1 MKKRFSIL
9 TAVIACV
16 LSFMVLSANVRAA
29 GMYDALTEEQAVQYG
44 QQLVQQI
51 AELEKSGQTAQYED
65 GGVFSGAFDSWET
78 AMETLK
84 SYQGLSDAASA
95 TISADSLVINIGILG
110 ENNRTATVTIS
121 ADESGQYTSISVSA
135 DETFS
140 EKMEHAAL
148 NTVLGMGMAFFVLIL
163 IALVIKFAFPPIAA
177 FGKRAE
183 EKKNAPAAKAAAPA
197 ASASGAT
204 AVTAAP
210 AEELTDDGELVA
222 VIAAAIAAD
231 SRTGTDGFV
240 VRSIRRAGRRA

>member
-29 GMYDALTEEQAVQYG
+29 GTYDALTEEQAIQYG

-95 TISADSLVINIGILG
+95 TISSDSLVINIGILG

-121 ADESGQYTSISVSA
+121 ADESGQYSSISVSA

-177 FGKRAE
+177 LGRRAE

-197 ASASGAT
+197 ASASGA
-204 AVTAAP
+204 AAAAAP
-210 AEELTDDGELVA
+210 VEELSDDGELIA